1 MLQIHALSATSGQLF
16 GGNFLILLGIALS
29 ACVLGIQVACI
40 VTLIKKLSQAKREKE
55 RIDNE
60 NGRGFHSQYGFA
72 FLGAALPFSAEGILA
87 IAVGLNALAALV
99 LVLTVIILRA
109 KGYDYTSAGNSD
121 AEEEELDV
129 TGVDSARTEQAPTYA
144 VKTNEE
150 TMSEIWGDNTPAD
163 EPAVAAFASE
173 STQLTVPTAKE
184 STVTTVVQTGNGQT
198 PVRVVKIEKEY
209 SETIRETVPGAPASE
224 AANEQTAQLIAKI
237 DRLIDKLE
245 GSREQQSAH
254 LANGIILAAD
264 EPVPSDEDDEDELD
278 DETADGA
285 SADGEEDDADLEAD
299 DSELFTGN
307 ERIIGFDE
315 DTGCYIVAH
324 YRKSF
329 EAKLIQSRPNIKQYY
344 SELKNALLAY
354 KGTKSRISWTADS
367 FHNGRNAI
375 AKINVKT
382 KILEL
387 YLALDPA
394 SLDGTVYRGQD
405 VSHLKKY
412 ADTPFRYKI
421 RTPRK
426 FKWAME
432 LVQRVCEEQGLSPID
447 TERVDYEATY
457 PFEDTDSLVARGL
470 IKEYIREEKPA
481 STFELDETHVP
492 NVSDLD
498 ETVIPANANILW
510 EFDNEVMAQKEY
522 EPEPV
527 EEEPAPE
534 VEEPEEAPKA
544 EEPTP
549 APTVIRETVR
559 TTQVRYTEE
568 YFGQSGEVTS
578 YKEYFSEDGPLKAEF
593 FESAEQTQSDP
604 VAEEADAQESVEEVA
619 YENAYENT
627 DESIYNESAYETEQ
641 AETDGEVS
649 YDEETQELS
658 DEEVYVEAET
668 EAEAYEEVYEESY
681 DEAEDDG
688 GLDWSVPA
696 GVSEQELVEVDTYA
710 EDIEAYDENGEC
722 TEYAEEEA
730 EYTEEAE
737 EVYEEEPTP
746 APVANVN
753 PEIALVDVGTLE
765 ENFED
770 GDQIDLETLRARG
783 LVLPAAKV
791 LKIYKSGELTKR
803 LNVVADHF
811 TMDAIFAIDG
821 AGGNI
826 QMIKK

>member
-1 MLQIHALSATSGQLF
+1 MLQIHAHSLAASGQLF

-40 VTLIKKLSQAKREKE
+40 VTLIKKLSHAKREKE
-55 RIDNE
+55 RMDNE
-60 NGRGFHSQYGFA
+60 DGRGFHSQYGVA

-87 IAVGLNALAALV
+87 IAVGLNALAAVV
-99 LVLTVIILRA
+99 LVLTVVILRA
-109 KGYDYTSAGNSD
+109 KGYDYTSAGNAD
-121 AEEEELDV
+121 AEEAEPDVSEIEERSEAAHAPSYA
-129 TGVDSARTEQAPTYA
+129 SAYTERTSEDEAMT
-144 VKTNEE
+144 
-150 TMSEIWGDNTPAD
+150 EIWGSDTPAD
-163 EPAVAAFASE
+163 EPAVAAFASNTASEQAVSVPASRE
-173 STQLTVPTAKE
+173 SA
-184 STVTTVVQTGNGQT
+184 VTTVVQTGNGKN
-198 PVRVVKIEKEY
+198 PVRIVKIEKEY
-209 SETIRETVPGAPASE
+209 SETVRETVPGTPASE
-224 AANEQTAQLIAKI
+224 ASNEQTAQLIAKI

-264 EPVPSDEDDEDELD
+264 EPVPSDDDDEDELD
-278 DETADGA
+278 EESADGA
-285 SADGEEDDADLEAD
+285 SADGDEDDVDLEAD

-367 FHNGRNAI
+367 FHNGRNSI

-432 LVQRVCEEQGLSPID
+432 LVQRVCEEHGLSPID
-447 TERVDYEATY
+447 TERVDYEASY

-498 ETVIPANANILW
+498 ETVIPANANISW
-510 EFDNEVMAQKEY
+510 EFDNEVLAQKEY
-522 EPEPV
+522 EPEPT
-527 EEEPAPE
+527 EEAPAPE
-534 VEEPEEAPKA
+534 VEE
-544 EEPTP
+544 
-549 APTVIRETVR
+549 V
-559 TTQVRYTEE
+559 
-568 YFGQSGEVTS
+568 
-578 YKEYFSEDGPLKAEF
+578 
-593 FESAEQTQSDP
+593 
-604 VAEEADAQESVEEVA
+604 
-619 YENAYENT
+619 
-627 DESIYNESAYETEQ
+627 
-641 AETDGEVS
+641 
-649 YDEETQELS
+649 
-658 DEEVYVEAET
+658 
-668 EAEAYEEVYEESY
+668 
-681 DEAEDDG
+681 
-688 GLDWSVPA
+688 
-696 GVSEQELVEVDTYA
+696 
-710 EDIEAYDENGEC
+710 
-722 TEYAEEEA
+722 
-730 EYTEEAE
+730 
-737 EVYEEEPTP
+737 
-746 APVANVN
+746 
-753 PEIALVDVGTLE
+753 
-765 ENFED
+765 
-770 GDQIDLETLRARG
+770 
-783 LVLPAAKV
+783 
-791 LKIYKSGELTKR
+791 
-803 LNVVADHF
+803 
-811 TMDAIFAIDG
+811 
-821 AGGNI
+821 
-826 QMIKK
+826 